1 MQMRQVLL
9 PSIAFGVGDT
19 SFLLSVWV
27 AASGKCEGRHK
38 DLLAWPGGWQEKF
51 NLLVTSLPNG
61 GGFDGFF
68 FCGVTRI
75 KSLREATGRKLSPS
89 ICVSVCLCV
98 RQSTNTIISSALECY

>member
-1 MQMRQVLL
+1 MKK
-9 PSIAFGVGDT
+9 
-19 SFLLSVWV
+19 LSVWV

-68 FCGVTRI
+68 FV
-75 KSLREATGRKLSPS
+75 ESPE
-89 ICVSVCLCV
+89 LN
-98 RQSTNTIISSALECY
+98 R